1 MIEVDHEKREVYTEQ
16 MRMISAEELQLM
28 QPSQETIAARLTTPI
43 VTTYIDT
50 EKISFERNKSG
61 LWGWRADKVEEVNGH
76 ECKVFAANN
85 VELLTKTRIEHLSAA
100 DRAKSYIP
108 KSPLQSFLGIAES
121 EERAH
126 SPTKDANVV
135 SIFLYCNFLIIF
147 WCSIMYKILFSNF
160 QEEYKH
166 KGNPSNISVQDYF
179 STVDLEGRDIGR
191 PKELNAKVQKFRVSF
206 SDLYILHVAQKTY
219 LQANLWLAEKYPLT
233 LPEQIMPIVD
243 LMAISSTHF
252 AKLKDFIQM
261 QLPAGFP
268 VKIGMHFKN

>member
-1 MIEVDHEKREVYTEQ
+1 MIEVDHEKREVYSEQ

-28 QPSQETIAARLTTPI
+28 QPSHESITARLTTPI

-85 VELLTKTRIEHLSAA
+85 VELLTKTRIEHLCAA

-135 SIFLYCNFLIIF
+135 SIFITIF
-147 WCSIMYKILFSNF
+147 ATKSLMSKFVACRCSVNSKYSFAFKFS
-160 QEEYKH
+160 
-166 KGNPSNISVQDYF
+166 G
-179 STVDLEGRDIGR
+179 G
-191 PKELNAKVQKFRVSF
+191 
-206 SDLYILHVAQKTY
+206 
-219 LQANLWLAEKYPLT
+219 
-233 LPEQIMPIVD
+233 
-243 LMAISSTHF
+243 
-252 AKLKDFIQM
+252 IQT
-261 QLPAGFP
+261 
-268 VKIGMHFKN
+268 

>member
-1 MIEVDHEKREVYTEQ
+1 MTIKSPADSALMIEVDHEKREVYTEQ

-135 SIFLYCNFLIIF
+135 SIFLVQNFLVII
-147 WCSIMYKILFSNF
+147 ILYNLSNPILKL

-179 STVDLEGRDIGR
+179 STLDLEGRDIGR
-191 PKELNAKVQKFRVSF
+191 PKEINAKVQKFRVS
-206 SDLYILHVAQKTY
+206 VT
-219 LQANLWLAEKYPLT
+219 
-233 LPEQIMPIVD
+233 
-243 LMAISSTHF
+243 
-252 AKLKDFIQM
+252 
-261 QLPAGFP
+261 
-268 VKIGMHFKN
+268 